1 MSPMSNE
8 ELRRSRAE
16 LLALVEKGPKP
27 SREAIEIAEMLLN
40 TLSDGFKPES
50 RAARL
55 GRLLRGQ
62 FLAWF
67 GEDQVPNLDA
77 ARRQKIAMLGGI
89 GQLVD
94 LAARQRTKLDMQ
106 AARTAKKGPERAP
119 K

>member
-8 ELRRSRAE
+8 ELRRTRAE
-16 LLALVEKGPKP
+16 LLALVEKGPTP
-27 SREAIEIAEMLLN
+27 SREAIEIAERLLS
-40 TLSDGFKPES
+40 TLSGGFKPES

-55 GRLLRGQ
+55 GGLLRGQ

-67 GEDQVPNLDA
+67 GEDQAPNPDA

-94 LAARQRTKLDMQ
+94 LAARQRMTV
-106 AARTAKKGPERAP
+106 KKGPERAQ

>member
-1 MSPMSNE
+1 MSNE

-16 LLALVEKGPKP
+16 LLALVEKGPTP
-27 SREAIEIAEMLLN
+27 SREAVEIAERLLS
-40 TLSDGFKPES
+40 TLSDGFSPAS

-55 GRLLRGQ
+55 GGLLRGQ

-67 GEDQVPNLDA
+67 GEDQVPNPDA
-77 ARRQKIAMLGGI
+77 VRRQKIAMLGGI

-94 LAARQRTKLDMQ
+94 LAARQRTKFDMQ
-106 AARTAKKGPERAP
+106 AARTVKKGPERAP